1 MAISDEDLIRQLES
15 VPLVESPDFRD
26 AILARV
32 QAPHPGP
39 LPLGEGAAK
48 RRVRVYMSLAWAA
61 AAVIVIGLAVQRR
74 SISHTQSAATAA
86 PMPAE
91 EWPIVARASSRADG
105 ATLTV
110 RRNGDRF
117 AVKGVVPDGRPVID
131 WDRDKLSMVETL
143 PDSTMILQRQ
153 SNAAGPATVR
163 LTVNGKEV
171 LKITNFL

>member
-1 MAISDEDLIRQLES
+1 MAISDEELIRQLES
-15 VPLVESPDFRD
+15 VPLVESPDFRER
-26 AILARV
+26 ILASV
-32 QAPHPGP
+32 
-39 LPLGEGAAK
+39 GAGFSRPVDRLK
-48 RRVRVYMSLAWAA
+48 PVVTPRRAIVALAWAA

-117 AVKGVVPDGRPVID
+117 AVKGVLPGGRPVID